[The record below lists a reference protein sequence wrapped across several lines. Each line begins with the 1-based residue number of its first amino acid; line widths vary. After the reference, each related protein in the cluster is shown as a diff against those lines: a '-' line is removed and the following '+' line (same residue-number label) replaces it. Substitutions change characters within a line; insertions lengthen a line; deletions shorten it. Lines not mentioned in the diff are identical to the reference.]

1 MRPTSDC
8 PAAREPMT
16 GFGER
21 SSCSER
27 PQMGQIEVIRLLLP
41 YVVRRKVNRVI
52 SDGTPSLS
60 VKPGQS
66 PVPLLT

>member
-1 MRPTSDC
+1 MRPTFDC

-27 PQMGQIEVIRLLLP
+27 PQMGRRYGAARWVLP
-41 YVVRRKVNRVI
+41 PNSERPDHRAIAATTHGSTVGK
-52 SDGTPSLS
+52 TQ
-60 VKPGQS
+60 K
-66 PVPLLT
+66 